1 MIECNVK
8 VQYQN
13 QSYDLSMIVIYG
25 ASPPLLGLQWINIM
39 QLDLNQL
46 IHAQHSVQHSIH
58 KIYTSSKL
66 QASLQKYKNVLNKE
80 LGHCTKVQAHIQLKP
95 DAIPKFFK
103 PRPIPFAYLEGVKEE
118 IQRNVEAGIIERI
131 DTSSW
136 AAPIVPV
143 KKPNGK
149 IRICGDFKVTI
160 NPQILIDQHPIPSIE
175 ELLARLNNGQ
185 KFTKL
190 DLSDAYLQVELD
202 EPSKN
207 LVIINTPLGLFRYNR
222 MPFGIS
228 NAPAIFQRI
237 IDQVIAGIPNCVAY
251 LDDILLT
258 GANEEEHLRTLEMV
272 LLRLSEFG
280 FRCNPEKCLFFQDEV
295 SYLGFIIDKNGKRPD
310 PRRVEAIK
318 NMPAPKNVK
327 ELEAFIGKVNYYG
340 KFISNFSDKC
350 KLLNHL
356 RKKNTPW
363 KWSQECQKAFNN
375 LLQEIVNT
383 TTLAHFDAQLPII
396 LATDASHYGIGAV
409 IMHRY
414 PDGSERPIVHASKTL
429 TAAERNYSQ
438 IEKEALSIIYGVKKF
453 HQYLADRSFELNTDH
468 QPLLAIFNPT
478 KGVPVATAN
487 RLQKWAI
494 YLMGYNYN
502 IRYKPTRSH
511 ANADALSRLPVGYD
525 NSFID
530 NDAEPINYIQTQLIE
545 QWPLK
550 PTEIALATTHDNIL
564 KLNPELVL
572 YFNNRHSLSVIN
584 GYILK
589 DTQVIIP
596 KQLHN
601 RALHMLHRAHLG
613 TIKMK
618 QLARAHCWW
627 PKMDKDIL
635 DVTKSCTICAQL
647 QPLPKP
653 QFKS

>member
-1 MIECNVK
+1 
-8 VQYQN
+8 
-13 QSYDLSMIVIYG
+13 
-25 ASPPLLGLQWINIM
+25 
-39 QLDLNQL
+39 
-46 IHAQHSVQHSIH
+46 
-58 KIYTSSKL
+58 
-66 QASLQKYKNVLNKE
+66 KNVLNKE

-414 PDGSERPIVHASKTL
+414 PDGSERPI
-429 TAAERNYSQ
+429 
-438 IEKEALSIIYGVKKF
+438 
-453 HQYLADRSFELNTDH
+453 
-468 QPLLAIFNPT
+468 
-478 KGVPVATAN
+478 
-487 RLQKWAI
+487 
-494 YLMGYNYN
+494 
-502 IRYKPTRSH
+502 
-511 ANADALSRLPVGYD
+511 
-525 NSFID
+525 
-530 NDAEPINYIQTQLIE
+530 
-545 QWPLK
+545 
-550 PTEIALATTHDNIL
+550 
-564 KLNPELVL
+564 
-572 YFNNRHSLSVIN
+572 
-584 GYILK
+584 
-589 DTQVIIP
+589 
-596 KQLHN
+596 
-601 RALHMLHRAHLG
+601 
-613 TIKMK
+613 
-618 QLARAHCWW
+618 
-627 PKMDKDIL
+627 
-635 DVTKSCTICAQL
+635 
-647 QPLPKP
+647 
-653 QFKS
+653 